1 MKEKFFLVREITEFY
16 MNESKHYFKM
26 EIDVCDEDGDI
37 ERITVDFNSYE
48 FLRELHA
55 NDIIPRLKKNIKEGI
70 EEMNLEDDTD
80 PIKL

>member
-1 MKEKFFLVREITEFY
+1 
-16 MNESKHYFKM
+16 M

-55 NDIIPRLKKNIKEGI
+55 HDIIPRLKKDIKEGI
-70 EEMNLEDDTD
+70 DEMNLEDDTD
-80 PIKL
+80 LITI

>member
-26 EIDVCDEDGDI
+26 EMDVCDEFGDI

-48 FLRELHA
+48 FLNELYV
-55 NDIIPRLKKNIKEGI
+55 NDVIPNLKKNLKEGI
-70 EEMNLEDDTD
+70 EEMDLEN
-80 PIKL
+80 IQELLL

>member
-26 EIDVCDEDGDI
+26 EMDVCDEFGDI

-48 FLRELHA
+48 FLNELYV
-55 NDIIPRLKKNIKEGI
+55 NDIIPNLKKNLKEGI
-70 EEMNLEDDTD
+70 EEMDLEN
-80 PIKL
+80 IQELLL